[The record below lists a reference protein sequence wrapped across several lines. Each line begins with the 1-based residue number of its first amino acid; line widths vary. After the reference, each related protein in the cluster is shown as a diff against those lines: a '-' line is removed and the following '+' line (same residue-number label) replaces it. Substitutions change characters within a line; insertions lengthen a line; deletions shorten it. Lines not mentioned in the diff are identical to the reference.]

1 MATEITFQQVVD
13 QLNALTVIVNGIT
26 TQSKNITDLDAQS
39 PLVPTSEI
47 PVSNA
52 GADEK
57 ITASQLLKFV
67 DGTSAVDANYTGG
80 NVGIGRAAPTTA
92 LSMGDDKLFSQDVN
106 ESITASTSQSQG
118 NGSLSAQINEISV
131 VTNPND
137 TVTLPTAIKGLE
149 ITLINQGANILQ
161 IFPASGDDLGLG
173 TDNPTT
179 LEPNKSIEYIAYDDD
194 NWFPESAIIVFHGE
208 MIDEDNTD
216 PFVVNDAGADFHS
229 YHTDGMVAGNL
240 DGFTFDIGGAGT
252 SFPIASVA
260 DGADSGNDIEV
271 TTTGSHGL
279 AVDDIVSQT
288 NLADSAYVG
297 IFIVKAIISA
307 TQYEVAAAFT
317 ATGTGTMDQAA
328 TLISNDNAEGD
339 YYISWAASATS
350 ATNNETFDF
359 QLYKNDSVISGTKAR
374 RKFGTAAD
382 FGSFSGI
389 GIVHLMD
396 DDKISFALSNE
407 DSAGNVTIRN
417 FNLILIRV

>member
-1 MATEITFQQVVD
+1 MPTNAELSEQV
-13 QLNALTVIVNGIT
+13 NELTTLVNSIISA
-26 TQSKNITDLDAQS
+26 SKNITDLDAQS
-39 PLVPTSEI
+39 PLVVTSEI

-67 DGTSAVDANYTGG
+67 DGTDPANANYTGG
-80 NVGIGRAAPTTA
+80 FVGIDRAVPTTA
-92 LSMGDDKLFSQDVN
+92 LSMGNDKILSLDAN
-106 ESITASTSQSQG
+106 ETITASTTQTQG
-118 NGSLSAQINEISV
+118 NGLLTAQINEISV
-131 VTNPND
+131 VANPND
-137 TVTLPTAIKGLE
+137 TVTLPAAIKGVE
-149 ITLINQGANILQ
+149 ITIINQGSNILQ
-161 IFPASGDDLGLG
+161 IFPASGEDLGLG
-173 TDNPTT
+173 TDIPTT
-179 LEPNKSIEYIAYDDD
+179 LEHNKSIDYIAYVDGK
-194 NWFPESAIIVFHGE
+194 WYPESANIVFHGE

-229 YHTDGMVAGNL
+229 YHTNGMVAGNL

-260 DGADSGNDIEV
+260 DGVDSGNDIEV
-271 TTTGSHGL
+271 TTTGPHGL
-279 AVDDIVSQT
+279 AVDDIISQT

-328 TLISNDNAEGD
+328 TLTANLNAEGD

-359 QLYKNDSVISGTKAR
+359 ELYKGGSLISGTKAR

-389 GIVHLMD
+389 GIVHLD
-396 DDKISFALSNE
+396 SSDKISFALSNE